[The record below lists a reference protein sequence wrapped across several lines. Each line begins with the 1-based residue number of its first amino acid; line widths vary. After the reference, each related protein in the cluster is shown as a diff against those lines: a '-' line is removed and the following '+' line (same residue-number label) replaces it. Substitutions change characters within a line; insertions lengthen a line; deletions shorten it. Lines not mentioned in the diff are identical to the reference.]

1 MMMNTHRVELSVAL
15 TLNDRTRALLEGEV
29 GAEGLD
35 LVPSALAPGE
45 MFWRQLKYGDFDVSE
60 MSLSSLMIAASHGV
74 RDWVALPAFTWRE
87 FFHTTIRVRA
97 DSPIRVPADLIGKRV
112 GVKEYQQ
119 TAALWTRGIM
129 QHAFG
134 VLPTDVEWFMERTAS
149 RSHGGSTDFRPP
161 EGLRFSYIPPEKNLG
176 AMLVA
181 GEIDALYFYLPA
193 KNVLDRSIV
202 LDGNPVVRTLFPDPL
217 AEGVRYYR
225 ETGIYP
231 INHCV
236 VVRRS
241 LVEKYPWIAL
251 NLYAAF
257 MTSKEL
263 GRRRLAEGIV
273 PFMETGVVEASAREA
288 LARDSMP
295 YGVQSNMRVL
305 STIAKYQLEQGLV
318 SREVEL
324 EEIFWPS
331 TLTL

>member
-1 MMMNTHRVELSVAL
+1 MSSIHRVEVSVAL
-15 TLNDRTRALLEGEV
+15 TRNDRTRALLEGEA
-29 GAEGLD
+29 GAEGLH
-35 LVPSALAPGE
+35 LLPSALAPGE

-74 RDWVALPAFTWRE
+74 RDWVALPVFTWRE

-97 DSPIRVPADLIGKRV
+97 DSGIRVPADLIGRRV

-134 VLPTDVEWFMERTAS
+134 VLPTDVEWFMERTAA
-149 RSHGGSTDFRPP
+149 RSHGGSTAFRPP
-161 EGLRFSYIPPEKNLG
+161 EGLRFSYIAPEKNLG
-176 AMLVA
+176 AMLLA

-193 KNVLDRSIV
+193 NNVLDRSIT
-202 LDGNPVVRTLFPDPL
+202 LEGNQAVRPLFPDPL

-241 LVEKYPWIAL
+241 LVEKHPWIPL

-257 MTSKEL
+257 TASKEV
-263 GRRRLAEGIV
+263 GRRRVAEGIL
-273 PFMETGVVEASAREA
+273 PFLEAGTVDASAREA
-288 LARDSMP
+288 LARDPMP
-295 YGVQSNMRVL
+295 YGVQSNARVL
-305 STIAKYQLEQGLV
+305 STIAAYQHEQGLV
-318 SREVEL
+318 SRAVEL
-324 EEIFWPS
+324 DEVFWPS
-331 TLTL
+331 TLSL

>member
-1 MMMNTHRVELSVAL
+1 MMNRHRVQLSIAL
-15 TLNDRTRALLEGEV
+15 TRNDRTRALLDGEV

-60 MSLSSLMIAASHGV
+60 MSVSSLMIAASHGV
-74 RDWVALPAFTWRE
+74 RDWVALPVFTWRE

-97 DSPIRVPADLIGKRV
+97 DSAIRVPADLVGKRV

-161 EGLRFSYIPPEKNLG
+161 EGLRFSYIAPEENLG
-176 AMLVA
+176 AMLL
-181 GEIDALYFYLPA
+181 GGQIDALYFYLPA

-202 LDGNPVVRTLFPDPL
+202 LEGNAAVRPLFPDPL

-241 LVEKYPWIAL
+241 LMEKHPWIAL

-257 MTSKEL
+257 TASKEL
-263 GRRRLAEGIV
+263 GRRRLADGIV
-273 PFMETGVVEASAREA
+273 PFLETGGVDASAREA
-288 LARDSMP
+288 LARDAMP
-295 YGVQSNMRVL
+295 YGVQSNLGVL
-305 STIAKYQLEQGLV
+305 STIAAYQVEQGLV
-318 SREVEL
+318 SRAVEL
-324 EEIFWPS
+324 DEIFWPS